1 MKQYGIRIT
10 LPEDSTMA
18 MAHLLGDNWEA
29 FRWFD
34 TAEERDRNFKE
45 MQRQPYN
52 YRIGDNI
59 QQILNKVERGH

>member
-10 LPEDSTMA
+10 LPEASTMT
-18 MAHLLGDNWEA
+18 MAHLLGKNWEA

-34 TAEERDRNFKE
+34 TPEERDRNYRE
-45 MQRQPYN
+45 MQRQPRN

-59 QQILNKVERGH
+59 QQILEKVERGH